1 MAPRQ
6 VISCPWQDEQGN
18 ALALGTIVFEASG
31 DALVTG
37 TGELC
42 AGIKGS
48 LTLDNTGSV
57 ASSPAQY
64 MWPTDQMS
72 PSNITY
78 TVWVYSANG
87 QLAWGPNYGLTVP
100 SGAGSFNLCT
110 WVPNQIGA
118 GSGAA
123 AGSLTLQV
131 EGVNNAVQ
139 SLLNLESTDG
149 SVTITD
155 EGNGSVNFQASG
167 GGPEATSPFFTP
179 PTSLSSQGDVV
190 GQGGND
196 VISLL
201 FMNLPYEIT
210 FSNISWFSQ
219 TGDNG
224 TDLSDIGIYS
234 VASVSAVTGN
244 LVAHIGPTTGVGS
257 DSTNVVAIVEGTI
270 TLPAGL
276 YLFGT
281 LSNHGAGFSIDYAV
295 PNQLGYAWSTVS
307 TGSGGTL
314 PASITIVPNGIVWMP
329 SHSGITNFLSAF
341 PAIGLS

>member
-1 MAPRQ
+1 MARRQ

-18 ALALGTIVFEASG
+18 VLALGSIVFEASG

-48 LTLDNTGSV
+48 LSLDSGGTV
-57 ASSPAQY
+57 AASPAQY

-139 SLLNLESTDG
+139 SLLNLTSSDS

-155 EGNGSVNFQASG
+155 EGNGSVNFQ
-167 GGPEATSPFFTP
+167 
-179 PTSLSSQGDVV
+179 
-190 GQGGND
+190 
-196 VISLL
+196 
-201 FMNLPYEIT
+201 
-210 FSNISWFSQ
+210 
-219 TGDNG
+219 
-224 TDLSDIGIYS
+224 
-234 VASVSAVTGN
+234 VA
-244 LVAHIGPTTGVGS
+244 
-257 DSTNVVAIVEGTI
+257 
-270 TLPAGL
+270 
-276 YLFGT
+276 
-281 LSNHGAGFSIDYAV
+281 
-295 PNQLGYAWSTVS
+295 
-307 TGSGGTL
+307 GSGGSNLPLFLRYLTVVSGANLQGASANVVYLLPFEIDAPLNVGNMGFYVTADDGGAATYDVGIYDSTGTL
-314 PASITIVPNGIVWMP
+314 IADVGPAMYSATGAVTDAFVQGSITIPAGIYFFALTGTNVHLEVAASFGGTSTVFVPFTTATPSVSGQLPSTIVIVQ
-329 SHSGITNFLSAF
+329 GSARAASNSLDF
-341 PAIGLS
+341 SPVFILY

>member
-1 MAPRQ
+1 MARRQ

-18 ALALGTIVFEASG
+18 VLALGTIVFEASG

-48 LTLDNTGSV
+48 LTLDNNGQV
-57 ASSPAQY
+57 AASPAQY

-87 QLAWGPNYGLTVP
+87 QIAWGPNYGLTVP

-155 EGNGSVNFQASG
+155 EGNGSVNFQSG
-167 GGPEATSPFFTP
+167 GGITSTTPFSNYSN
-179 PTSLSSQGDVV
+179 SLSSISPVQNGKNTLTIIYLFVQYAV
-190 GQGGND
+190 KFKTINLNMSGGTPGP
-196 VISLL
+196 L
-201 FMNLPYEIT
+201 FNL
-210 FSNISWFSQ
+210 
-219 TGDNG
+219 
-224 TDLSDIGIYS
+224 GIYQMNS
-234 VASVSAVTGN
+234 SLTQATK
-244 LVAHIGPTTGVGS
+244 LCEIGPTTPDGIPSLHTFPITAG
-257 DSTNVVAIVEGTI
+257 EI
-270 TLPAGL
+270 TLPPGL
-276 YLFGT
+276 YLFVMTGT
-281 LSNHGAGFSIDYAV
+281 SNSNEPTIVTITPEFIGFSFSSADVTAGAV
-295 PNQLGYAWSTVS
+295 LPAIITVVPSTYDVQ
-307 TGSGGTL
+307 TGSGNACQ
-314 PASITIVPNGIVWMP
+314 P
-329 SHSGITNFLSAF
+329 F
-341 PAIGLS
+341 IGLRD